1 MGDDKRIGLTE
12 KMAKAESPIAV
23 FRSGTSRSDDG
34 RADHF
39 TQLDKHL
46 LIYIE
51 SLNY

>member
-1 MGDDKRIGLTE
+1 MISVLALLK
-12 KMAKAESPIAV
+12 KWPKQKAPIAV